1 MDNASP
7 PYRAEPGLIG
17 TTRDGTAVSLAAM
30 TPEAAAILGPGLA
43 AIDPWARVN
52 YSAMRFTAFFAAR
65 EEGAQRY
72 QILAAEALAGTM
84 VVRQPWL
91 HGPYLNLLGLLP
103 GYDGHG
109 LGEVAF
115 GWFEAE
121 ARRAGFRNIWLC
133 VSSFNTGAERFY
145 RRHGFEQTAT
155 LENLSFDGFDE
166 ILMRKRLQ

>member
-1 MDNASP
+1 MDNALP
-7 PYRAEPGLIG
+7 PFHAEPGPIG
-17 TTRDGTAVSLAAM
+17 TTHDGRAVSLAPM
-30 TPEAAAILGPGLA
+30 TPEAAAVLGPGLA

-52 YSAMRFTAFFAAR
+52 YSPVRYTAFLTAK
-65 EEGAQRY
+65 EDGAMRY
-72 QILAAEALAGTM
+72 QIVVADALAGTM

-91 HGPYLNLLGLLP
+91 HGPYLNTLGLLP
-103 GYDGHG
+103 GFDGQG
-109 LGEVAF
+109 LGAVVL

-145 RRHGFEQTAT
+145 RRHGFEPSAT

-166 ILMRKRLQ
+166 ILMRKRLR